1 MEIMKALRAQ
11 WDRALAIGI
20 SVLGLIVIGLGWLG
34 VSGTGYVAEQ
44 LPYAISGGIFGLF
57 LLFVGATLWLS
68 ADLRDEW
75 RKLDSI
81 DSRLERIFGDE
92 ERAEPTPAVEPT
104 HPRPYSSGGDS
115 SSETM
120 TLPRVQDVPV

>member
-81 DSRLERIFGDE
+81 DSRLERIFADE
-92 ERAEPTPAVEPT
+92 EPAEPAPAPA
-104 HPRPYSSGGDS
+104 HPRPYSTSSDS
-115 SSETM
+115 SADTM
-120 TLPRVQDVPV
+120 TLPRVEDVPV

>member
-11 WDRALAIGI
+11 WDRALAIAV

-34 VSGTGYVAEQ
+34 VSSTGYVAEQ

-81 DSRLERIFGDE
+81 DARLERIFAEE
-92 ERAEPTPAVEPT
+92 ERPEAAPAR
-104 HPRPYSSGGDS
+104 PRPNAATAEAGPDTSSD
-115 SSETM
+115 TM
-120 TLPRVQDVPV
+120 ILPRVEDVRV

>member
-81 DSRLERIFGDE
+81 DSRLERIFADDD
-92 ERAEPTPAVEPT
+92 RAEPVADPDPAHARSHAAAGE
-104 HPRPYSSGGDS
+104 S
-115 SSETM
+115 SSDTM
-120 TLPRVQDVPV
+120 TLPRVEDVRV